1 MKKTLLALVAA
12 FAVGQTTLTFA
23 AEAGFKSLFNG
34 KDLAGWAGR
43 PQHWSVE
50 DGAITGRTTKEHPAE
65 GNNFLIWKG
74 GTVSDFEL
82 RLSYKIVPNNDKGF
96 ANSGIQYRSKDF
108 DNFVVGGYQADMEAG
123 KTYSGILYE
132 ERMDGILAQRGQKT
146 VVKTVDGKTK
156 VEVVGS
162 LGKSE
167 DIQAKIKDNYWNDY
181 VLIAK
186 GNHLQHFI
194 NGMQTVDVMLE
205 MIPLR
210 SEEHTSELQSPYDLV
225 CRLLLEKKKKQ

>member
-1 MKKTLLALVAA
+1 
-12 FAVGQTTLTFA
+12 F
-23 AEAGFKSLFNG
+23 
-34 KDLAGWAGR
+34 
-43 PQHWSVE
+43 
-50 DGAITGRTTKEHPAE
+50 
-65 GNNFLIWKG
+65 
-74 GTVSDFEL
+74 
-82 RLSYKIVPNNDKGF
+82 
-96 ANSGIQYRSKDF
+96 
-108 DNFVVGGYQADMEAG
+108 
-123 KTYSGILYE
+123 YE

-194 NGMQTVDVMLE
+194 NGMQTVDVVDE
-205 MIPLR
+205 RTDGKAAKEGIR
-210 SEEHTSELQSPYDLV
+210 SEEHTSELQSRGHLV
-225 CRLLLEKKKKQ
+225 CR